1 MTQRVGFIGTGDP
14 DAEGFAMAY
23 RHASAYQRLDYEI
36 VACADIVP
44 ENAEKFA
51 AEHGID
57 EGHVYEEYDA
67 MLDEADL
74 DVVGITV
81 PPAIHAPAALACIRS
96 ESVRAVH
103 CEKPMA
109 TTWGESTEMAAA
121 ADRHNVQLTFNH
133 QRRFGAEWQ
142 RAKELLDEGAIGELE
157 RVEAAGIDL
166 YDWGTHTFDIC
177 NMFVDEASPEWVLG
191 QVDYREENRVFGVHN
206 ENQGLALFGYDD
218 GVTSLVST
226 GGPGEGWIDSGFVD
240 CLHRLVGT
248 EGEIEVNRQW
258 GEPYPPLR
266 MRQAGD
272 DEWRAIEY
280 DEPETNEVNRAI
292 EHAMTALEAGSE
304 PAIGASNA
312 LRATQLI
319 FGVYESARRRGR
331 VEFPLDIEDHPLEAM
346 VEAGDLRPV
355 SADD

>member
-1 MTQRVGFIGTGDP
+1 
-14 DAEGFAMAY
+14 
-23 RHASAYQRLDYEI
+23 
-36 VACADIVP
+36 
-44 ENAEKFA
+44 
-51 AEHGID
+51 
-57 EGHVYEEYDA
+57 
-67 MLDEADL
+67 
-74 DVVGITV
+74 
-81 PPAIHAPAALACIRS
+81 
-96 ESVRAVH
+96 
-103 CEKPMA
+103 
-109 TTWGESTEMAAA
+109 
-121 ADRHNVQLTFNH
+121 
-133 QRRFGAEWQ
+133 
-142 RAKELLDEGAIGELE
+142 
-157 RVEAAGIDL
+157 
-166 YDWGTHTFDIC
+166 
-177 NMFVDEASPEWVLG
+177 
-191 QVDYREENRVFGVHN
+191 
-206 ENQGLALFGYDD
+206 
-218 GVTSLVST
+218 
-226 GGPGEGWIDSGFVD
+226 VD

-292 EHAMTALEAGSE
+292 EHAMTALEADSE

-355 SADD
+355 STDD